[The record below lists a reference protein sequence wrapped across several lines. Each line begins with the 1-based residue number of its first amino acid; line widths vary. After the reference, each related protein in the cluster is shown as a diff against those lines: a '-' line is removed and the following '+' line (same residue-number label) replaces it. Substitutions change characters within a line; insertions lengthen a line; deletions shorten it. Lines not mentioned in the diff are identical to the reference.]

1 PTPRLGTQ
9 PTNTA
14 RSEAFHLLSRA
25 LLNIRA
31 KAQSV
36 LGSSETLSPDH
47 RHVLS
52 AIEAAADAVHNL
64 PHLLTEQAES
74 NEIAL
79 ISEVTTAKES
89 LTTLKMG

>member
-1 PTPRLGTQ
+1 MTT

-14 RSEAFHLLSRA
+14 RSEASHLLSRA

-36 LGSSETLSPDH
+36 LGSSEALSPDH

-64 PHLLTEQAES
+64 PHLLTEQTES
-74 NEIAL
+74 NEVAL